1 MGRNWS
7 FFWKKVI
14 QEGDYYKGGRVLA
27 VEWPEKALD
36 PSEIHEVG
44 KG

>member
-14 QEGDYYKGGRVLA
+14 QEGDYYKGILA

-36 PSEIHEVG
+36 PSKIHEVG